1 MRAAILI
8 VITVLIAAFLMMQR
22 GAATA
27 DTCSDACE
35 KAYASCASACKKAD
49 TNCFTRCINEK
60 NSCMVRCQ

>member
-8 VITVLIAAFLMMQR
+8 VIATLIAAFLIMHR

-27 DTCSDACE
+27 DTCTDACD
-35 KAYASCASACKKAD
+35 KAYASCAKSCKQSD

-60 NSCMVRCQ
+60 NSCMVRC